1 MTMSGFF
8 LILPDNVTHPRNE
21 WRKKGKMTDFAEGE
35 LYGTKDHCHGLKVT
49 QHKCQFWGTRMPS

>member
-1 MTMSGFF
+1 M
-8 LILPDNVTHPRNE
+8 LPIQGTNGE
-21 WRKKGKMTDFAEGE
+21 KKGKMTDFAEGE